1 MINLI
6 QLGVG
11 KSAVIV
17 SIEAGLSVLT
27 RLNNL
32 GIREGIVIK
41 KVTGLFKR
49 GPVVVKAGRTQVALG
64 NGMASKVM
72 VKTI

>member
-6 QLGVG
+6 QLGAG

-64 NGMASKVM
+64 SGMASKVM
-72 VKTI
+72 VKII